1 MARSCT
7 TDAPFLRSQSSRACA
22 ALAGGVPA
30 RRHESHSG
38 TIRVALGRDGEKCS
52 GIKPLAM
59 IAEIPESFAT
69 LANRSGKFAQ
79 VLEPLRSSPRF
90 GSDSRGEDFFVRM
103 ASGERAGWYGEV
115 YSRDSGV
122 SS

>member
-52 GIKPLAM
+52 G
-59 IAEIPESFAT
+59 IPESFAT